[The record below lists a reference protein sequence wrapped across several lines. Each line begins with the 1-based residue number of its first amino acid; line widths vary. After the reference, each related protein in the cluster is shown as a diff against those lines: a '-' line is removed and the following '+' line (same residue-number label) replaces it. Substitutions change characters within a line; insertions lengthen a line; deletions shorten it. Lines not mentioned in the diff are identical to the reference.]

1 MGQSGFRFE
10 DNDMFMDVKATFR
23 ERIQDHMTTGD
34 ATKAVCE
41 EYEEAL
47 ADDDDALFVITA
59 LADAQMDIGRI
70 LVSTQKR
77 CLKAIDYELSG
88 QYDRGWAPEDQEEF
102 TNTLLGFRKL
112 VEQGKRKPQPKRT
125 LARCTWQPGD
135 VYALPLTGKKAEQ
148 YGISG
153 RYLLIRMVDTFCYGR
168 RIYPYVYL
176 SVTASTEIPKTEADI
191 AAATYLQINY
201 KRVYRIVIVS
211 RSQEEFD
218 SANFQYIGNFPYLL
232 PPAEVIIPQEELR
245 LYRSTTLVS
254 MLIDTA
260 CDKYSFYI
268 LGKEL

>member
-135 VYALPLTGKKAEQ
+135 VYALPLTGKKPSNTASLDD
-148 YGISG
+148 ICSFVW
-153 RYLLIRMVDTFCYGR
+153 LIRSVMAEEYIHTSIFRLR
-168 RIYPYVYL
+168 RVLKSLKRKPTLRQQHISKSITREFIGL
-176 SVTASTEIPKTEADI
+176 S
-191 AAATYLQINY
+191 
-201 KRVYRIVIVS
+201 
-211 RSQEEFD
+211 
-218 SANFQYIGNFPYLL
+218 
-232 PPAEVIIPQEELR
+232 
-245 LYRSTTLVS
+245 
-254 MLIDTA
+254 
-260 CDKYSFYI
+260 
-268 LGKEL
+268 